1 MEDEILNQS
10 DIDKLVTQLKDKKL
24 AKKRNE
30 DLSQDEID
38 AVIKDYETLT
48 NTNLSQ
54 SEIDRIIK
62 TFDEEFKPDLS
73 AS

>member
-1 MEDEILNQS
+1 MDAEILEQS
-10 DIDKLVTQLKDKKL
+10 DIDKLVTQLKNKK
-24 AKKRNE
+24 AKKNNA

-54 SEIDRIIK
+54 SEIDRIINS
-62 TFDEEFKPDLS
+62 FEDEFKPDLS
-73 AS
+73 K